1 MSKVIAIGEALI
13 DFIPTVKGQELKN
26 VESFT
31 RVPGGA
37 PLNVVSA
44 VCKLGGDGI
53 MLTKLGQDAFG
64 DIIIDTV
71 KPLGVDIS
79 RILRTSKA
87 NTALA
92 FVSLK
97 ENGERDFSFYRNP
110 SADMLLAEE
119 EIVEDDFKPG
129 DILHFCS
136 VSLIDAPIKN
146 AHRKAIEFAKN
157 NNCIVSFDPNIRL
170 PLWES
175 PEKCR
180 ECSVSLIDAPIK
192 NAHRKAIE
200 FAKNNNCIVSFDP
213 NIRLPLWESPEK
225 CREAILEFLP
235 LANIVKVSDEELEF
249 ITGIKDEKEA
259 INSLFVGSVNVVIYT
274 KGVNG
279 AEFITSNNKY
289 FAPSYKVE
297 VEDTTGA
304 GDSFIGAILYKISSQ
319 NITLDDLVSLDKNIV
334 ENILDFANRTAAITV
349 SRKGAIGAL
358 PTFEEIEKMLCK

>member
-1 MSKVIAIGEALI
+1 MSKIIAIGEALI

-146 AHRKAIEFAKN
+146 AH
-157 NNCIVSFDPNIRL
+157 S
-170 PLWES
+170 
-175 PEKCR
+175 
-180 ECSVSLIDAPIK
+180 
-192 NAHRKAIE
+192 KAIE

-279 AEFITSNNKY
+279 AELITSNNKY

-358 PTFEEIEKMLCK
+358 PTFEEVEKMLCK